1 MQRLLCIALVMASLT
16 GCTAIAEFVYDDAL
30 ERQRRACNR
39 LLDVAAYRACV
50 EKVREAERQ
59 AEAVRKGS

>member
-1 MQRLLCIALVMASLT
+1 MQRLLGIALVMASLT

-30 ERQRRACNR
+30 ERQRRACDR
-39 LLDVAAYRACV
+39 LLDVAAYRGCV

-59 AEAVRKGS
+59 AQAVRKGS

>member
-1 MQRLLCIALVMASLT
+1 MASLT

-30 ERQRRACNR
+30 ERQRRACDR